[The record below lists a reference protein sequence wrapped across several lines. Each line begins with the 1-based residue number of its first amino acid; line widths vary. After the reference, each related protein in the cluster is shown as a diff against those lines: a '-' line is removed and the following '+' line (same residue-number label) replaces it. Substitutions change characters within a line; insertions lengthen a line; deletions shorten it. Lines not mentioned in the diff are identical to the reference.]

1 MDKQQLINVIAVMA
15 VFGLVFSVWCIC
27 IFLWFGKYLSRL
39 QSVQKRLG
47 IVQKETEESHT
58 LRLWRENQQ
67 NTGNILLAEKF
78 TLAES
83 LDRLKRSAG
92 WRMSAQTV
100 ILGVIA
106 ASILGFVITYFW
118 AGRIIWAIAASVG
131 IVIAFWNY
139 TRYRISKNAALLER
153 QLVDALGIAARALR
167 AGHPLL
173 GAFQLISEEIDEP
186 LKDIFVRI
194 CQEQMLGLDLKDSI
208 QKVAKSSYN
217 SELKFF
223 ATAVSIQ
230 LQSGGNLADL
240 MDSLASVIRARMK
253 LNRRVRVMTAQTQFS
268 KRLLIALPIVMFFV
282 LDISDPQY
290 MEPLYTTTTGRLMI
304 LVMSSS
310 VLFGAWIMNR
320 MCILRF

>member
-1 MDKQQLINVIAVMA
+1 MNQQQLINIIAMLA
-15 VFGLVFSVWCIC
+15 VFGLVFSIWCIC
-27 IFLWFGKYLSRL
+27 IFLWFGKYLSHL

-47 IVQKETEESHT
+47 IVRKETEESHT

-67 NTGNILLAEKF
+67 NTGNAFLAEKL
-78 TLAES
+78 TLGEH
-83 LDRLKRSAG
+83 LDRLRRAAG
-92 WRMSAQTV
+92 WPMSAQIV
-100 ILGVIA
+100 ILGVIV
-106 ASILGFVITYFW
+106 ASILGFVIAYFW
-118 AGRIIWAIAASVG
+118 GGRLTWAIATSIG
-131 IVIAFWNY
+131 IVVVFWSY
-139 TRYRISKNAALLER
+139 TKFCISKNAALLER

-186 LKDIFVRI
+186 LKDIFLRI
-194 CQEQMLGLDLKDSI
+194 CQEQMLGLDLKESI
-208 QKVAKSSYN
+208 QKVARSSYN
-217 SELKFF
+217 HELKFF

-268 KRLLIALPIVMFFV
+268 KRLLIALPIIMFFF
-282 LDISDPQY
+282 LDISNPQY
-290 MEPLYTTTTGRLMI
+290 MEPLYTTTNGRMMLLSMA
-304 LVMSSS
+304 SSI
-310 VLFGAWIMNR
+310 LFGAWVMNR

>member
-1 MDKQQLINVIAVMA
+1 MDQQQLINIIAMMA

-47 IVQKETEESHT
+47 ITQKETEETHT

-67 NTGNILLAEKF
+67 NTGNAFLAEKL
-78 TLAES
+78 TIGEQ
-83 LDRLKRSAG
+83 LDRLRRSAG
-92 WRMSAQTV
+92 WPMPAPMV
-100 ILGVIA
+100 ILGVIV
-106 ASILGFVITYFW
+106 ASILGFVIAYIW
-118 AGRIIWAIAASVG
+118 GGRITWAIAASIG
-131 IVIAFWNY
+131 IVVVFWSY
-139 TRYRISKNAALLER
+139 TKFCISKNAALLER

-194 CQEQMLGLDLKDSI
+194 CQEQMLGLDLKESI
-208 QKVAKSSYN
+208 QKVARSSYN
-217 SELKFF
+217 HELKFF
-223 ATAVSIQ
+223 ATAVAIQ

-268 KRLLIALPIVMFFV
+268 KRLLIALPIIMFFF
-282 LDISDPQY
+282 LDISNPQY
-290 MEPLYTTTTGRLMI
+290 MEPLYTTTAGRMMLLM
-304 LVMSSS
+304 MASSI
-310 VLFGAWIMNR
+310 LFGAWVMNR

>member
-1 MDKQQLINVIAVMA
+1 MSQQQLINIIAMMA

-27 IFLWFGKYLSRL
+27 IFLWFGKYISRL

-47 IVQKETEESHT
+47 IVKKETGEKHT
-58 LRLWRENQQ
+58 LRLWRETQQ
-67 NTGNILLAEKF
+67 QAMTAFSAKKLTLQEK
-78 TLAES
+78 LE
-83 LDRLKRSAG
+83 RLRRSAG
-92 WRMSAQTV
+92 WPMPAHIV
-100 ILGVIA
+100 VLGVIVA
-106 ASILGFVITYFW
+106 DILGFMAVYFLTGRMTW
-118 AGRIIWAIAASVG
+118 AFGTSIAIVVG
-131 IVIAFWNY
+131 FWSY
-139 TRYRISKNAALLER
+139 TRYSISKNAALLER

-186 LKDIFVRI
+186 LKDIFTRV

-208 QKVAKSSYN
+208 QKVARSSYN
-217 SELKFF
+217 PELKFF

-253 LNRRVRVMTAQTQFS
+253 LNKRVRVMTAQTQFS
-268 KRLLIALPIVMFFV
+268 KRLLISLPIIMFFI
-282 LDISDPQY
+282 LDISNPQY
-290 MEPLYTTTTGRLMI
+290 VEPLYTTSIGRIM
-304 LVMSSS
+304 LVMMTASI
-310 VLFGAWIMNR
+310 LFGAWVMNR

>member
-1 MDKQQLINVIAVMA
+1 MNQQQLINIIAMMA

-47 IVQKETEESHT
+47 IVKKDTDESKT
-58 LRLWRENQQ
+58 LRLWRETQQ
-67 NTGNILLAEKF
+67 NTGNAFLAEKL
-78 TLAES
+78 TLQE
-83 LDRLKRSAG
+83 RLERLRRSAG
-92 WRMSAQTV
+92 WPMPAHIA
-100 ILGVIA
+100 ILGVIGA
-106 ASILGFVITYFW
+106 AILGFIVTYLW
-118 AGRIIWAIAASVG
+118 GGRITWAVATPLA
-131 IVIAFWNY
+131 IVIGFWSY
-139 TRYRISKNAALLER
+139 TKHCITKNAALLER

-186 LKDIFVRI
+186 LKDIFLRI

-208 QKVAKSSYN
+208 QKVAQNSYN

-223 ATAVSIQ
+223 ATAVAIQ

-240 MDSLASVIRARMK
+240 MDSLASVIRSRMK

-268 KRLLIALPIVMFFV
+268 KRLLIALPIIMFFFM
-282 LDISDPQY
+282 DISNPQY
-290 MEPLYTTTTGRLMI
+290 MEPLYTTAIGRLLLLM
-304 LVMSSS
+304 MSMSI
-310 VLFGAWIMNR
+310 LFGAWVMNR

>member
-1 MDKQQLINVIAVMA
+1 MNQQQLINIIAMMA

-27 IFLWFGKYLSRL
+27 IFLWFGKYISRL

-47 IVQKETEESHT
+47 IVNKETEETHT
-58 LRLWRENQQ
+58 LRLWRETQQ
-67 NTGNILLAEKF
+67 NTGIAFLAEKL
-78 TLAES
+78 TLQE
-83 LDRLKRSAG
+83 RLERLRRSAG
-92 WRMSAQTV
+92 WPMPAQV
-100 ILGVIA
+100 VFLGVICA
-106 ASILGFVITYFW
+106 AILGFIITYLW
-118 AGRIIWAIAASVG
+118 GGRITWAIGTSIG
-131 IVIAFWNY
+131 IMIGFWSY
-139 TRYRISKNAALLER
+139 MQHCITKNAALLER

-186 LKDIFVRI
+186 LKDIFLKI

-208 QKVAKSSYN
+208 QKVAQNSYN

-223 ATAVSIQ
+223 ATAVAIQ

-240 MDSLASVIRARMK
+240 MDSLASVIRSRIK

-268 KRLLIALPIVMFFV
+268 KRLLIALPIIMFFFM
-282 LDISDPQY
+282 DFSNPQY
-290 MEPLYTTTTGRLMI
+290 MEPLYTTSIGRLM
-304 LVMSSS
+304 LAMMASSI
-310 VLFGAWIMNR
+310 LFGAWVMNR

>member
-1 MDKQQLINVIAVMA
+1 MDQQQLINLVAMMA
-15 VFGLVFSVWCIC
+15 IFGLVFSVWCIC

-47 IVQKETEESHT
+47 IEQKETKESHT

-67 NTGNILLAEKF
+67 NTRNVFMAEKL
-78 TLAES
+78 TLAEH
-83 LDRLKRSAG
+83 LDRLRRSAG
-92 WRMSAQTV
+92 WPMPAHTI
-100 ILGVIA
+100 ILGVILA
-106 ASILGFVITYFW
+106 TFVGFVGVYFCTARITWAFGTSIAIVVGFW
-118 AGRIIWAIAASVG
+118 S
-131 IVIAFWNY
+131 Y
-139 TRYRISKNAALLER
+139 TRYSISKNAALLER

-186 LKDIFVRI
+186 LRDVFTRI

-208 QKVAKSSYN
+208 QKVARGSYN

-253 LNRRVRVMTAQTQFS
+253 LNKRVRVMTAQTQFS
-268 KRLLIALPIVMFFV
+268 KRLLISLPIIMFFI
-282 LDISDPQY
+282 LDISNPQY
-290 MEPLYTTTTGRLMI
+290 VKPLYTTAIGRMMLI
-304 LVMSSS
+304 VMTSSI
-310 VLFGAWIMNR
+310 LFGAWIMNR

>member
-1 MDKQQLINVIAVMA
+1 MNQQQLINIIAMMA
-15 VFGLVFSVWCIC
+15 VFGLVFSIWCIC

-39 QSVQKRLG
+39 QTVQKRLG
-47 IVQKETEESHT
+47 ITQKETEETHT

-67 NTGNILLAEKF
+67 NTGNAFLAEKL
-78 TLAES
+78 TIKEQLG
-83 LDRLKRSAG
+83 RLRRSAG
-92 WRMSAQTV
+92 WPMSAPMV
-100 ILGVIA
+100 ILGVIV
-106 ASILGFVITYFW
+106 ASILGFVIAYFW
-118 AGRIIWAIAASVG
+118 GGRITWAIAASIGV
-131 IVIAFWNY
+131 VVVFWSY
-139 TRYRISKNAALLER
+139 TKFCISKNAALLER

-194 CQEQMLGLDLKDSI
+194 CQEQMLGLDLKESI

-223 ATAVSIQ
+223 ATAVAIQ

-268 KRLLIALPIVMFFV
+268 KRLLIALPIIMFFF
-282 LDISDPQY
+282 LDISNPQY
-290 MEPLYTTTTGRLMI
+290 MEPLYTTTAGRMLLM
-304 LVMSSS
+304 MMASSI
-310 VLFGAWIMNR
+310 LFGAWVMNR

>member
-1 MDKQQLINVIAVMA
+1 MDQQQLINIIAMMA

-47 IVQKETEESHT
+47 IVKKETEESHT

-67 NTGNILLAEKF
+67 NTRAVLFAEKL
-78 TLAES
+78 TLTEQ

-92 WRMSAQTV
+92 WPMSAQMV
-100 ILGVIA
+100 IFGVIV
-106 ASILGFVITYFW
+106 ASLLGFVITYFW
-118 AGRIIWAIAASVG
+118 SGRIIWAIASSVG
-131 IVIAFWNY
+131 VVIAFWSY
-139 TRYRISKNAALLER
+139 TKFRISKNAALLER

-186 LKDIFVRI
+186 LKDIFTRI
-194 CQEQMLGLDLKDSI
+194 CQEQMLGLDLKESI
-208 QKVAKSSYN
+208 QKVARSSYN
-217 SELKFF
+217 PELKFF
-223 ATAVSIQ
+223 ATAVAIQ

-268 KRLLIALPIVMFFV
+268 KRLLIALPIVMFFF
-282 LDISDPQY
+282 LDISNPQY
-290 MEPLYTTTTGRLMI
+290 MEPLYTTTTGRLML
-304 LVMSSS
+304 LVMSLS
-310 VLFGAWIMNR
+310 VLFGAWVMNK